1 MRSSSAECSSL
12 SGAGVAQFGSG
23 DPVESA
29 SIYFAGGLFFTI
41 GGYTSLLQVLN
52 APRHSEGG
60 GPLATV
66 GWRWWGYEPMRLDW
80 LSTFVQ
86 FAGTLVFGVNLL
98 DSFLQGLTV
107 QQTNRLIWTPDVIG
121 CVLFLVSG
129 HLAFAEICHRSRP
142 CIRSRSLGWWV
153 VAVNQFGSVLFIGR
167 EYLRFETELAKLS
180 EGEGGRLAGETGRVT
195 IPRPRAWEYESWTDD
210 LERAVVALSHQNFAF
225 ADDLLRRWSS
235 GYQPSEPDE
244 RGTYLLARSVA
255 LQGDLKR
262 DQGAVV
268 GPLSTQRCYA
278 NTRSLYTELEI
289 PRRVAQL
296 DLSLAV
302 VTEMSG
308 ALETAA
314 RQYEDLAI
322 DERLS
327 PRDRARARLWVG
339 TALSKDGNHDYAV
352 RVMEEAIHEF
362 EGLAEQDD
370 WSVARQKL
378 ALAHRGTGN
387 LDAALRLIDVA
398 RTTGINDAP
407 MQRVR
412 LDTAYG
418 HILLSDRATLDDG
431 LRVLDDAAKRAA

>member
-1 MRSSSAECSSL
+1 M
-12 SGAGVAQFGSG
+12 
-23 DPVESA
+23 
-29 SIYFAGGLFFTI
+29 
-41 GGYTSLLQVLN
+41 
-52 APRHSEGG
+52 
-60 GPLATV
+60 ATV
-66 GWRWWGYEPMRLDW
+66 HEWTGLEALALRRALRL
-80 LSTFVQ
+80 SVRRY
-86 FAGTLVFGVNLL
+86 
-98 DSFLQGLTV
+98 SE
-107 QQTNRLIWTPDVIG
+107 
-121 CVLFLVSG
+121 
-129 HLAFAEICHRSRP
+129 HLGI
-142 CIRSRSLGWWV
+142 
-153 VAVNQFGSVLFIGR
+153 AVNTISNWEKYRDKRRPNTESQAILDTALARSDAATH
-167 EYLRFETELAKLS
+167 LRFETELAKLS
-180 EGEGGRLAGETGRVT
+180 AGPGEGDAGETARVT

-210 LERAVVALSHQNFAF
+210 LERAVIALSHQNFAF

-235 GYQPSEPDE
+235 SYRPSELDE

-268 GPLSTQRCYA
+268 GPLSAQRCYA
-278 NTRSLYTELEI
+278 NARSLYTELAI

-308 ALETAA
+308 ALDTAA

-352 RVMEEAIHEF
+352 RVMEEAIREF

-370 WSVARQKL
+370 WSVAQQKL

-398 RTTGINDAP
+398 RSTGITDAP

-431 LRVLDDAAKRAA
+431 LRVLDDAAKRAAQYGLTHQLRSITDIRRTADGPASPSPR

>member
-1 MRSSSAECSSL
+1 M
-12 SGAGVAQFGSG
+12 
-23 DPVESA
+23 
-29 SIYFAGGLFFTI
+29 
-41 GGYTSLLQVLN
+41 
-52 APRHSEGG
+52 
-60 GPLATV
+60 ATV
-66 GWRWWGYEPMRLDW
+66 HEWTGLEALALRKALRL
-80 LSTFVQ
+80 SVRRY
-86 FAGTLVFGVNLL
+86 
-98 DSFLQGLTV
+98 SE
-107 QQTNRLIWTPDVIG
+107 
-121 CVLFLVSG
+121 
-129 HLAFAEICHRSRP
+129 HLGI
-142 CIRSRSLGWWV
+142 
-153 VAVNQFGSVLFIGR
+153 AVNTISNWEKYRDKRRPNTESQAILDTALARSDAATH
-167 EYLRFETELAKLS
+167 LRFETELAKLS
-180 EGEGGRLAGETGRVT
+180 EGKGERPVGETARVT

-235 GYQPSEPDE
+235 SYQPSELDE

-268 GPLSTQRCYA
+268 GPLSAQRCYA
-278 NTRSLYTELEI
+278 NARSLYAELAI

-302 VTEMSG
+302 VTEMAG
-308 ALETAA
+308 AL
-314 RQYEDLAI
+314 EDLAI
-322 DERLS
+322 DDRLS
-327 PRDRARARLWVG
+327 ARDRARARLWVG

-352 RVMEEAIHEF
+352 RVMEEAIREF

-370 WSVARQKL
+370 WSVAQQKL

-398 RTTGINDAP
+398 RSTGVTDAP

-431 LRVLDDAAKRAA
+431 LRVLDDAAKRAAQYGLTHQLRSITDIRRATDGPAIASPR

>member
-1 MRSSSAECSSL
+1 M
-12 SGAGVAQFGSG
+12 
-23 DPVESA
+23 
-29 SIYFAGGLFFTI
+29 
-41 GGYTSLLQVLN
+41 
-52 APRHSEGG
+52 
-60 GPLATV
+60 ATV
-66 GWRWWGYEPMRLDW
+66 HEWTGLEALALRKALRLSVRGYSE
-80 LSTFVQ
+80 
-86 FAGTLVFGVNLL
+86 
-98 DSFLQGLTV
+98 
-107 QQTNRLIWTPDVIG
+107 
-121 CVLFLVSG
+121 
-129 HLAFAEICHRSRP
+129 HLGI
-142 CIRSRSLGWWV
+142 
-153 VAVNQFGSVLFIGR
+153 AVNTISNWEKFRSKRRPNTESQAILDTALARGDAATHV
-167 EYLRFETELAKLS
+167 RFETELAKLS
-180 EGEGGRLAGETGRVT
+180 EGDGSAGATTRVT

-235 GYQPSEPDE
+235 SYRPSELDE
-244 RGTYLLARSVA
+244 RGTYLLARSIA

-262 DQGAVV
+262 DQGSVV
-268 GPLSTQRCYA
+268 GPLSAQRCYTSA
-278 NTRSLYTELEI
+278 RSLYTELAI

-308 ALETAA
+308 ELEIAA
-314 RQYEDLAI
+314 RQYEDLAV

-327 PRDRARARLWVG
+327 SRDRARARLWVG

-352 RVMEEAIHEF
+352 QVMETAIREL
-362 EGLAEQDD
+362 EDLAEQDD
-370 WSVARQKL
+370 WSVAQQKL

-398 RTTGINDAP
+398 RSTGGTESP

-431 LRVLDDAAKRAA
+431 LRVLDDVAQQAAQYGLTHQLRSITDIRRTADGAASPSPR

>member
-1 MRSSSAECSSL
+1 M
-12 SGAGVAQFGSG
+12 
-23 DPVESA
+23 
-29 SIYFAGGLFFTI
+29 
-41 GGYTSLLQVLN
+41 
-52 APRHSEGG
+52 
-60 GPLATV
+60 ATV
-66 GWRWWGYEPMRLDW
+66 HEWTGLEALALRKALRL
-80 LSTFVQ
+80 SVRRY
-86 FAGTLVFGVNLL
+86 
-98 DSFLQGLTV
+98 SE
-107 QQTNRLIWTPDVIG
+107 
-121 CVLFLVSG
+121 
-129 HLAFAEICHRSRP
+129 HLGI
-142 CIRSRSLGWWV
+142 
-153 VAVNQFGSVLFIGR
+153 AVNTISNWEKYRDKRRPNTESQAILDTALARADAATHV
-167 EYLRFETELAKLS
+167 RFETELAKLTA
-180 EGEGGRLAGETGRVT
+180 GEGTGPAGGTSRVT

-235 GYQPSEPDE
+235 TYRPSDLDE
-244 RGTYLLARSVA
+244 RGTYLLARSIA

-268 GPLSTQRCYA
+268 GPLSAQRSYTQA
-278 NTRSLYTELEI
+278 RSLYTELAI

-339 TALSKDGNHDYAV
+339 TALSKDGNNDYAV
-352 RVMEEAIHEF
+352 RVMEEAIREF
-362 EGLAEQDD
+362 ESLAEQDD
-370 WSVARQKL
+370 WSVAQQKL
-378 ALAHRGTGN
+378 ALAHRGSGN

-398 RTTGINDAP
+398 RSTGITDAP

-431 LRVLDDAAKRAA
+431 LRVLDDAAKRAAQYGLTHQLRSITDIRRTADGPASPSPR